1 MKLTTK
7 RNRRYFWR
15 ELFLYMIPML
25 LIVGTIDVFYH
36 FVQCPLHPE
45 YSAPCSVN
53 WFLAV
58 AYGSFLLI
66 TIIFAIISAKM
77 LRKIKRQIE
86 DDFLSS
92 VSLKE
97 DSSSTVEQNNEENEE
112 IDNKKYN
119 KRRWTMKMIEN
130 NKHEEDD
137 NFEKWVKSNTKKV
150 KVKSTKTKKDSVK
163 RKIAKNI

>member
-7 RNRRYFWR
+7 RNRWYFWR
-15 ELFLYMIPML
+15 ELFLYLIPML
-25 LIVGTIDVFYH
+25 LIVGTIDFFYH

-45 YSAPCSVN
+45 NSAPCNVN

-77 LRKIKRQIE
+77 LRKVKKQIE
-86 DDFLSS
+86 DEFLSS
-92 VSLKE
+92 VKLKE
-97 DSSSTVEQNNEENEE
+97 DNSNRIRENDKENEE

-119 KRRWTMKMIEN
+119 KRK
-130 NKHEEDD
+130 
-137 NFEKWVKSNTKKV
+137 
-150 KVKSTKTKKDSVK
+150 
-163 RKIAKNI
+163 

>member
-7 RNRRYFWR
+7 RNRWYFWR

-25 LIVGTIDVFYH
+25 LIVGTIDVFYR

-45 YSAPCSVN
+45 SSAPCSVN

-58 AYGSFLLI
+58 MYGSFLLV
-66 TIIFAIISAKM
+66 TIILAIISSKM
-77 LRKIKRQIE
+77 LKKIKKQIE
-86 DDFLSS
+86 DDFFSS
-92 VSLKE
+92 IKLKE
-97 DSSSTVEQNNEENEE
+97 NSFNTIENDDEHNEE
-112 IDNKKYN
+112 IDNKKYS
-119 KRRWTMKMIEN
+119 KRSGTMKMIEK

-137 NFEKWVKSNTKKV
+137 NFEKWIKSKTKKS
-150 KVKSTKTKKDSVK
+150 KVNSTKTKKDSVK